1 MPVRSFFAKD
11 GLRAARSSRPEDR
24 SEAFAGKAQRT
35 RIRLGF
41 SLLARYL
48 KQDYHWTNT
57 DYPNI
62 VIAFRVAYSIGQ
74 ILCGR
79 LLDRIATRRGLT
91 LSVLW

>member
-1 MPVRSFFAKD
+1 
-11 GLRAARSSRPEDR
+11 
-24 SEAFAGKAQRT
+24 
-35 RIRLGF
+35 
-41 SLLARYL
+41 LLARYL